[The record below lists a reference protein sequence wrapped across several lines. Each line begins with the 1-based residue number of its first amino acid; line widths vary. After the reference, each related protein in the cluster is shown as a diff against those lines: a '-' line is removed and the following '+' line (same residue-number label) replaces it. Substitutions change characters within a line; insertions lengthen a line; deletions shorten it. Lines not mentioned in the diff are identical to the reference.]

1 MNPLFVALIVAML
14 MMISALGAGFLRKRL
29 ASHHFDDETKDVV
42 KLGLGFLAT
51 LSALVMGLIVSSSK
65 ASYDTKAEMVHTSAA
80 LIIEFDSNL
89 RRIGPEAEPVRQLSR
104 QAVAS
109 TMYQLWGGDGA
120 TKGVPADANKRLAG
134 QLGKMLSDLPLK
146 DEIQRQAQA
155 NALRTL
161 GELARINAA
170 SFTQQGSNVMAP
182 LLVVVTCWMMLTI
195 MGWNLFAPN
204 NHTVKAVNIVCS
216 LSVASVIFLI
226 LEMDQPF
233 GGIVSVSDMPMRAA
247 LLELSDSN

>member
-1 MNPLFVALIVAML
+1 MSPLFVALIVASLML
-14 MMISALGAGFLRKRL
+14 AGALGGGFLRKHL

-65 ASYDTKAEMVHTSAA
+65 ASYDTKAEMVHTAAA
-80 LIIEFDSNL
+80 LIIEFDGNL
-89 RRIGPEAEPVRQLSR
+89 RRIGPEAEPVRQLLQ

-109 TMYQLWGGDGA
+109 TMQQLWGADGVA
-120 TKGVPADANKRLAG
+120 KGMPTDANKRLAG
-134 QLGKMLSDLPLK
+134 QLERMLSDLPLMN
-146 DEIQRQAQA
+146 EMQRQAQA
-155 NALRTL
+155 NALKVL
-161 GELARINAA
+161 GELARINAV

-195 MGWNLFAPN
+195 MGWNLFAPS
-204 NHTVKAVNIVCS
+204 NHTVTAVNIVCS

-233 GGIVSVSDMPMRAA
+233 GGIVSISDLPMRAA
-247 LLELSDSN
+247 QLKLSDSN

>member
-1 MNPLFVALIVAML
+1 MSPLFVAAMVAMFIL
-14 MMISALGAGFLRKRL
+14 AGALGAGFLRSRL
-29 ASHHFDDETKDVV
+29 ASHHFDDKTKDVV

-80 LIIEFDSNL
+80 LIIQLDSNL
-89 RRIGPEAEPVRQLSR
+89 RRIGPEADPVRQLLQ

-109 TMYQLWGGDGA
+109 TMHQLWGTDGVA
-120 TKGVPADANKRLAG
+120 KGAPTDANKRLAG
-134 QLGKMLSDLPLK
+134 QLEKMLSDLSANN
-146 DEIQRQAQA
+146 EMQREARA
-155 NALRTL
+155 NALKAL
-161 GELARINAA
+161 GELARINAV
-170 SFTQQGSNVMAP
+170 SFTLQGSNVMTP

-195 MGWNLFAPN
+195 MGWTLFAPS
-204 NHTVKAVNIVCS
+204 NHTVTAVNVVCA

-233 GGIVSVSDMPMRAA
+233 GGIVSISDVPMRAA
-247 LLELSDSN
+247 LLKLSDSN